1 MGSNI
6 TTKKRKNI
14 DLSEDVMRNLSIKA
28 AMRGKSLKSYIENI
42 LIEESVLRDE
52 DMYEYL
58 SLNRPEGKV
67 ALREEEQR
75 DFEKWMENES

>member
-1 MGSNI
+1 MGTNI

-28 AMRGKSLKSYIENI
+28 AIRGKSLKSFIETI

-58 SLNRPEGKV
+58 LLNRPEGKV
-67 ALREEEQR
+67 ALKEEEQR